1 MFARSG
7 CSILFA
13 GLVLSG
19 CGTMPGD
26 RAVSGGLLG
35 AGTGAAIGA
44 IAGEAGL
51 GALSG
56 GLFGLAVGALTSPEL
71 LNLGPPPWR
80 QTSNGAACT
89 ASSSSGACATKEDVH
104 IAQSNANQAVT
115 TSNQAVTTANE
126 ALTTAHTAASDA
138 QAALHRS
145 GQTVRVECVRWSPAT
160 GECVR
165 TAPRYATVAR
175 ADTVTANWIV
185 SCARRF
191 RSFDPASGT
200 YLGYDGHRHACH

>member
-1 MFARSG
+1 MFAKSG

-13 GLVLSG
+13 GLLLSG

-26 RAVSGGLLG
+26 RAVSGGFLG

-80 QTSNGAACT
+80 QASNGAACAGSS
-89 ASSSSGACATKEDVH
+89 ASAACATKEDVH
-104 IAQSNANQAVT
+104 IAQSNADQALT
-115 TSNQAVTTANE
+115 TANQAVTTAHQ
-126 ALTTAHTAASDA
+126 ALTTAQTADSTA
-138 QAALHRS
+138 QVALHQS
-145 GQTVRVECVRWSPAT
+145 GQGVRVECVRWSSSTGKCVKTTPA
-160 GECVR
+160 
-165 TAPRYATVAR
+165 YTVAR
-175 ADTVTANWIV
+175 ADTVTANWIA

-200 YLGYDGHRHACH
+200 YLGYDGYRHYCH

>member
-1 MFARSG
+1 
-7 CSILFA
+7 
-13 GLVLSG
+13 
-19 CGTMPGD
+19 MPGD
-26 RAVSGGLLG
+26 RAVSGGFLG

-80 QTSNGAACT
+80 QASNGAAC
-89 ASSSSGACATKEDVH
+89 AGSSSRACATKEDVH
-104 IAQSNANQAVT
+104 IAQSNADQ
-115 TSNQAVTTANE
+115 
-126 ALTTAHTAASDA
+126 ALTTANQAATTAHQALTTAQTAASDA
-138 QAALHRS
+138 QIALRQP
-145 GQTVRVECVRWSPAT
+145 GQSVRVECVRWSPST

-165 TAPRYATVAR
+165 TAPRYPTVAPP
-175 ADTVTANWIV
+175 DIVTANWIA

-200 YLGYDGHRHACH
+200 YLGYDGYRHTCR

>member
-19 CGTMPGD
+19 CGTTPGD
-26 RAVSGGLLG
+26 RAVSGGFLG

-56 GLFGLAVGALTSPEL
+56 GLAGLAIGALTSPSV

-80 QTSNGAACT
+80 QLQASNGANCVEHSPSA
-89 ASSSSGACATKEDVH
+89 GGCATKEDVH
-104 IAQSNANQAVT
+104 IAQSSADHAVT
-115 TSNQAVTTANE
+115 TANQAVTTANQ
-126 ALTTAHTAASDA
+126 ALATAQMAASTAHATAG
-138 QAALHRS
+138 QAEAYP
-145 GQTVRVECVRWSPAT
+145 TCVRWSAST
-160 GECVR
+160 GQCVR
-165 TAPRYATVAR
+165 TAYHRPLEAHTADWIASCSRRY
-175 ADTVTANWIV
+175 
-185 SCARRF
+185 
-191 RSFDPASGT
+191 RSFNPASGT
-200 YLGYDGHRHACH
+200 YLGYDGVRHACVL